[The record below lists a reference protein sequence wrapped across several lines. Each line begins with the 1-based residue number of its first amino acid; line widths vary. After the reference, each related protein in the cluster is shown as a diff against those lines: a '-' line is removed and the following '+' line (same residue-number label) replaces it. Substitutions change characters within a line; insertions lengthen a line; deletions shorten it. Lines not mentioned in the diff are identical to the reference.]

1 MADRNNENYLNPLK
15 RLFRLL
21 SAERKDIGLLYLYAI
36 IAGLL
41 SLSLPLGI
49 QAIINY
55 VSFGQMSTSWVVLV
69 IVVIIGIMLAGALNV
84 LQLSISEG
92 IQQRVFV
99 NSSFEFA
106 YRVPRLQ
113 TIPLH
118 DRFVPELINRF
129 FDTVN
134 VQKGVAKILLDL
146 PSALL
151 QIVFGLILLSL
162 YHPLF
167 MAFGIILVTLLI
179 LLIRFTGPTGLQA
192 SIDESAYKYKIAHWL
207 QDVGRSLNMFKMYGS
222 TNLHLQ
228 RTDALMDGYL
238 KARKRHFNV
247 LLVKYWM
254 VVLFQVLIMG
264 SLLIIG
270 GLLVQANEI
279 NIGQLV
285 ASEIVII
292 LLMSSVEKLVM
303 SMETVYDLLTG
314 LEKIGYVADL
324 KLDDDAGH
332 DVPNVKNK
340 KGFAIELK
348 DVTFKDLQTGKTLL
362 ENFNTHI
369 ESGEKIR
376 MHGCNTPAVWAIIDS
391 LLGLRDQFDGAI
403 MVNGLSVH
411 TLCLTSFRSKV
422 STALSARGLFEGTIL
437 ENILMDTK
445 PMNGEMGGKL
455 TEVVEA
461 AGLGEYLQSQ
471 GLGTKI
477 LPRGMGTSGTIR
489 KKIVLARALMKESQL
504 IILQTPYR
512 GMSADEIEG
521 FLKYIIEKRP
531 DTTLII
537 TSDDK
542 RFDHLMDAI
551 IDPASRPQQK

>member
-1 MADRNNENYLNPLK
+1 MADRNNKNYLNPLS
-15 RLFRLL
+15 RLLRLL
-21 SAERKDIGLLYLYAI
+21 SAERKDIGLLYLYSI

-55 VSFGQMSTSWVVLV
+55 VSFGQMTTSWVVLV
-69 IVVIIGIMLAGALNV
+69 IIVIIGIMLAGTLNV

-99 NSSFEFA
+99 NSAFEFA
-106 YRVPRLQ
+106 YRIPRLQ
-113 TIPLH
+113 TIPLNN
-118 DRFVPELINRF
+118 RYVPELINRF

-134 VQKGVAKILLDL
+134 IQKGVAKILLDL

-167 MAFGIILVTLLI
+167 MAFGIILVTLLA
-179 LLIRFTGPTGLQA
+179 LLIRFTGPIGLKA

-207 QDVGRSLNMFKMYGS
+207 QDLGRSLNMFKMHSS

-228 RTDALMDGYL
+228 RTDSLIGGYL

-264 SLLIIG
+264 SLLVIG
-270 GLLVQANEI
+270 GLLVQSNEI

-324 KLDDDAGH
+324 ELDSDSGH
-332 DVPNVKNK
+332 DVPNVNNNT
-340 KGFAIELK
+340 GFAIELRE
-348 DVTFKDLQTGKTLL
+348 VTFRDLKTGKLLL
-362 ENFNTHI
+362 EKFNAYI
-369 ESGEKIR
+369 EPGEMVR
-376 MHGCNTPAVWAIIDS
+376 LHGCNTPAVWAIIDS
-391 LLGLRDQFDGAI
+391 LIGLRDKFDGTI

-411 TLCLTSFRSKV
+411 TLCLTSFRAKI

-437 ENILMDTK
+437 ENILMDTNS
-445 PMNGEMGGKL
+445 MTSDSGRKL
-455 TEVVEA
+455 TEVIEA
-461 AGLGEYLQSQ
+461 VGLAEYLASQ
-471 GLGTKI
+471 ELETRI

-489 KKIVLARALMKESQL
+489 KKIVLARALMRESQL

-512 GMSADEIEG
+512 GMSVDEIEG
-521 FLKYIIEKRP
+521 FLSYMREKRSG
-531 DTTLII
+531 TTVII
-537 TSDDK
+537 TSDER

-551 IDPASRPQQK
+551 IDPASIPKF